1 MPGKVK
7 YSQLSEFEKKK
18 YLGEFYTMVSMLKN
32 RDEVKEFF
40 KDLMTLSEMVM
51 ISRRLQ
57 AAAMLL
63 ESFTYEEI
71 SKKMKM
77 GVTTVGQVERWLNN
91 GFGGYKK
98 IIRRYKNGKF
108 TESNKMPATP
118 FSLKHIR
125 RKYPLHFLLLNLL
138 DKQKK

>member
-63 ESFTYEEI
+63 ESFTY
-71 SKKMKM
+71 
-77 GVTTVGQVERWLNN
+77 
-91 GFGGYKK
+91 
-98 IIRRYKNGKF
+98 
-108 TESNKMPATP
+108 
-118 FSLKHIR
+118 
-125 RKYPLHFLLLNLL
+125 
-138 DKQKK
+138 